1 MTLHTRHKTWMLAVL
16 TLVGRA
22 ALAQSTQPAVDVPG
36 GEPGLVKGENVY
48 VRSGFSTNYYPVAK
62 LNTGDRVTIVGSEFG
77 WLKIVPPAGCFS
89 LVDKEFIDRVDDRTG
104 VLNDTAWV
112 YAGSEIDNRRYA
124 RQIKLGK
131 GSRVEILGD
140 TADGAVLKI
149 APPPGAYVWIH
160 GDFVTRGPAAAGAV
174 EAAGSGK
181 VEPIKAGDLRL
192 AQKPATRPAVALA
205 ATRPSLRAAQERELE
220 ALDELQATVSAIE
233 AEIKAEMAK
242 PASER
247 SFGGI
252 LARLRPL
259 AAQEED
265 EVARLYA
272 ESRIKQIDGQSEL
285 ISAVEEIRE
294 LTRRAITE
302 ADREA
307 AARAQIRS
315 DNVFRTD
322 DIAVRGEIRVSGI
335 YSGLE
340 HRPKRWRVVD
350 PSNDRTLAYIEV
362 PEGSPI
368 DPVQYYGKFVAI
380 RASSRELLHGTIPP
394 VPIYTVSEISVQDP
408 ATAAMPGRTME
419 ASGQPQLVPPASETP
434 TVVPSEAPSTRPE

>member
-1 MTLHTRHKTWMLAVL
+1 MTLHTRQKTWMLAVL
-16 TLVGRA
+16 TLA
-22 ALAQSTQPAVDVPG
+22 CPALLAQSTPPAADVPG
-36 GEPGLVKGENVY
+36 GEPGVVKGENVY

-62 LNTGDRVTIVGSEFG
+62 LNTGDRVTIAGSEFG

-89 LVDKEFIDRVDDRTG
+89 LVDKEFVDRVDERTG

-112 YAGSEIDNRRYA
+112 YAGSDIDNRRYA

-131 GSRVEILGD
+131 GSRVEILGE

-149 APPPGAYVWIH
+149 VPPPGAFVWIN
-160 GDFVTRGPAAAGAV
+160 GDFVTRGPGAAQP
-174 EAAGSGK
+174 AGSGK
-181 VEPIKAGDLRL
+181 VEPIKAGELKL
-192 AQKPATRPAVALA
+192 AQKPATRPAVAA
-205 ATRPSLRAAQERELE
+205 VTTRPSLRAAQERELA

-242 PASER
+242 PPSER

-252 LARLRPL
+252 LAKLRPL

-272 ESRIKQIDGQSEL
+272 ESRIKQIDAQSEL

-294 LTRRAITE
+294 LTRRAITD

-340 HRPKRWRVVD
+340 RRPKRWRVVD

-380 RASSRELLHGTIPP
+380 RASARELLHGTVPP
-394 VPIYTVSEISVQDP
+394 VPIYTVSEITVQDP